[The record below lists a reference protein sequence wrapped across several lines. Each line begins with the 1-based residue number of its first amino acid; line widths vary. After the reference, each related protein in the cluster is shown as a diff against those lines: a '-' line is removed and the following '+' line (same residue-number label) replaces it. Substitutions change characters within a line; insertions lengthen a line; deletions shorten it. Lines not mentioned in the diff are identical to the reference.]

1 MKTIR
6 DILDKIDYIVGER
19 EGVSLD
25 LGYLKDEDYSLDQ
38 ALKEI
43 SELLLECKPT
53 INKDTTY
60 RDKDGSK
67 KFLYSQSKVWG
78 YKQGI
83 DDYENNIK
91 TIIGGKDV

>member
-43 SELLLECKPT
+43 QELLV
-53 INKDTTY
+53 D
-60 RDKDGSK
+60 DMQGK
-67 KFLYSQSKVWG
+67 KKILPSEHGDNPLKNSSEDYCMG
-78 YKQGI
+78 YNQAI

-91 TIIGGKDV
+91 ARLK